1 MASSRLVTA
10 TPKSFS
16 SRRVSSLGILR
27 LLSLIHRRASAG
39 GAPAPRR
46 PAART
51 SVRPGSG
58 YRSSAGASL
67 QRESPSGLKLRVL
80 TKCRPWCRFSLNL
93 PPPYRPA
100 SHPVGS
106 SSKGAISFDES
117 RTSHLKRI
125 VPAHGSCTPMVAVN
139 SGHTP
144 TNSSSTWRRVG
155 CATPRLARLR
165 LRYGSMRSQHHA
177 AITARR
183 SVPRRRGATRS
194 GPTRIESGP
203 PDVRGGPV
211 GETVEQGGGLV
222 PEQEQRGVLRPHEA
236 LGDRVGEEP
245 PEPVPVAF
253 NVEHTDRLGVN
264 AELRPREDLEGFL
277 ERAEASGQRDEAVD
291 ERGHGGLALVHR
303 ADDAQLGEPRV
314 RELARNERLRD
325 DSDRFAAGLEHRV
338 GDDAHQ
344 PDGAA
349 AVDQPELARD
359 QLGAEAPGRGG
370 IGRPRAFGRAAEDAD
385 TLHSDAANSA
395 VSAPW

>member
-27 LLSLIHRRASAG
+27 LLSLIYRRASAG

-51 SVRPGSG
+51 SGGPGSG

-67 QRESPSGLKLRVL
+67 QRGSPSGLKLRVL

-100 SHPVGS
+100 SHPAGS
-106 SSKGAISFDES
+106 SSSGAISLDES

-125 VPAHGSCTPMVAVN
+125 VPAHGSWTPMVAVN
-139 SGHTP
+139 SGHTL

-155 CATPRLARLR
+155 CATPRLTRLR

-183 SVPRRRGATRS
+183 SVPRRRGAVRS
-194 GPTRIESGP
+194 GPARIEPGT
-203 PDVRGGPV
+203 PDVRSGPV
-211 GETVEQGGGLV
+211 GETIEQSGGLV
-222 PEQEQRGVLRPHEA
+222 GEEQQRGVLRAHEA
-236 LGDRVGEEP
+236 LGDRVGEEL
-245 PEPVPVAF
+245 PEPVPVAVH
-253 NVEHTDRLGVN
+253 VEHADRLGVN
-264 AELRPREDLEGFL
+264 AKLRPSEDLEGLL
-277 ERAEASGQRDEAVD
+277 ERAQASGQRDEPVD

-303 ADDAQLGEPRV
+303 AHDAQLGEPGMGQ
-314 RELARNERLRD
+314 LARDERLRD
-325 DSDRFAAGLEHRV
+325 DADRLAARLEHCV
-338 GDDAHQ
+338 GDDAHE
-344 PDGAA
+344 PHGAA
-349 AVDQPELARD
+349 
-359 QLGAEAPGRGG
+359 
-370 IGRPRAFGRAAEDAD
+370 
-385 TLHSDAANSA
+385 
-395 VSAPW
+395 